1 MPNGP
6 LIVAVDLRNPP
17 KGGGYGR
24 THGPTHCFIYI
35 DGILVQITE
44 ILALFEAFGMQHT
57 LLGANSFFSKVSCR
71 SEKCNFWFF
80 F

>member
-6 LIVAVDLRNPP
+6 LILAVDLRNPP

-35 DGILVQITE
+35 DDEILDGKESVKSDLEVDGDCTYIQITS
-44 ILALFEAFGMQHT
+44 
-57 LLGANSFFSKVSCR
+57 NSVKLNTCIQNYVLS
-71 SEKCNFWFF
+71 
-80 F
+80 